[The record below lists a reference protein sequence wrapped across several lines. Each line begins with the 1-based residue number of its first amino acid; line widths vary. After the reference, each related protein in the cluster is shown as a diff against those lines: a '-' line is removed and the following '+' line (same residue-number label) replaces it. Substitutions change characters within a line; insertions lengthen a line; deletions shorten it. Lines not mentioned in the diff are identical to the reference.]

1 MGNSRTVI
9 HELGA
14 GEIAQAVKNRVL
26 SPVEVLEAYLKR
38 IKALDVKVQAWSLV
52 DWDGA
57 RRQAMELE
65 AEAAKGS
72 LRGPLHGV
80 PIGVKDE
87 FHVRGL
93 PTGMR
98 DWSELPVEPEDATC
112 VARLRSAGAI
122 IVGKTHMPI
131 NGRLPPTRNP
141 WNLEHTAG
149 GTSSGSGAAV
159 GARMVPLALGEQ
171 TVGSNLRP
179 AAYCGVDAIKPTYG
193 RVSRF
198 GCFPFIWSLDHVG
211 LIGLNMEDLALAL
224 SVIAGPD
231 PRDATALQL
240 PAPPAELDVKSF
252 GSPHI
257 GVIRNFFPERTEPLM
272 QAALDGAARR
282 FGDEGATLSDFNL
295 PDEFELAWTIRP
307 LLDVE
312 MNLFHTY
319 DQAISPKAPAYEP

>member
-211 LIGLNMEDLALAL
+211 LIGLNMEDL
-224 SVIAGPD
+224 
-231 PRDATALQL
+231 
-240 PAPPAELDVKSF
+240 
-252 GSPHI
+252 
-257 GVIRNFFPERTEPLM
+257 
-272 QAALDGAARR
+272 
-282 FGDEGATLSDFNL
+282 
-295 PDEFELAWTIRP
+295 
-307 LLDVE
+307 
-312 MNLFHTY
+312 
-319 DQAISPKAPAYEP
+319 